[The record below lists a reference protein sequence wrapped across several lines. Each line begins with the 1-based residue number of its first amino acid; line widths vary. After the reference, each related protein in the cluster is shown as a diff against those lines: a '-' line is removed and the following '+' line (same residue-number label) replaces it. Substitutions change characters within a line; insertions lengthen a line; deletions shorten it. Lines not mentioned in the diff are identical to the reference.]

1 MLIVVVVRKI
11 EINNNNLNRRANL
24 IPILQKGT
32 LRLKEVNLPVSH
44 GWSMVELGFESWSVG
59 L

>member
-1 MLIVVVVRKI
+1 MLIVVMVRKI
-11 EINNNNLNRRANL
+11 EINNNLNSRANL

-32 LRLKEVNLPVSH
+32 LRLKEVNLPGSH